1 MRSIGSRTLWSS
13 GGAIPCPPLFVRAS
27 TCLVVAAVVLLVP
40 ALVRGAGSRTASLM
54 QTAHADKY
62 ADRAEEAGIVLDE
75 VMGTPEASIPE
86 WLLNEAHCLAVIPN
100 VVKVGFVFGGRHGR
114 GLVSCRVNGK
124 WSRPSFVRI
133 TGGSFGLQIGAQ
145 ATDFILVFANRK
157 AAERLTEDKFTLG
170 GDASI
175 AAGPVG
181 RTASAGTDIKL
192 QTEIYSYSRS
202 RGLFAGISLEGAS
215 LGTDEDANWDVYG
228 GRVEPEDLLFN
239 SGDIPQDVARFVEA
253 LERHVPAE
261 S

>member
-1 MRSIGSRTLWSS
+1 MRAFDNKVLRTRGRESS
-13 GGAIPCPPLFVRAS
+13 FPRLCIAALLFLA
-27 TCLVVAAVVLLVP
+27 LAATGLLVP
-40 ALVRGAGSRTASLM
+40 GLAHGTNPRAPAPTPAEAS
-54 QTAHADKY
+54 DKY
-62 ADRAEEAGIVLDE
+62 ADRAEEASIVLDE
-75 VMGTPEASIPE
+75 VMDTHEASIPE
-86 WLLNEAHCLAVIPN
+86 WLLNEAHCIAVIPN
-100 VVKVGFVFGGRHGR
+100 VVKVGFIFGGRHGR
-114 GLVSCRVNGK
+114 GLVSCRVGAK

-157 AAERLTEDKFTLG
+157 AAERLTEGKFTLG

-181 RTASAGTDIKL
+181 RTASVATDIKL

-202 RGLFAGISLEGAS
+202 RGLFAGLSLEGSS

-228 GRVEPEDLLFN
+228 DRVEPEDLLF
-239 SGDIPQDVARFVEA
+239 SAGDIPRDVARFVEA
-253 LERHVPAE
+253 LESHAPIE